1 MNSGDL
7 FVTTG
12 IAIRRV
18 SYGDNDVIMTFFS
31 RDQGKLTAIAKSAKK
46 SRKRFA
52 GVLELFSALSITCR
66 RSRRGGMPVLQEA
79 SLQHPFANIRGD
91 IRRTAYASYWAE
103 LVNEWL
109 ENDEEQSDIYALL
122 YYVLSGLDEGS
133 RDPADLSILFQ
144 IRFLA
149 FSGMSPGIDQCH
161 GCRKSLDSLSER
173 PLGFNMA
180 RGSVVCSECRE
191 NGAPHIAVSHGT
203 LKLLRWMRTG
213 PLATAARI
221 RCDPN
226 ARSQGLALLEA
237 FVPYHLGKELKSLG
251 FLREIR

>member
-1 MNSGDL
+1 MGDL

-18 SYGDNDVIMTFFS
+18 SYGDNDVIITFFS
-31 RDQGKLTAIAKSAKK
+31 RDQGKITAIAKSAKK

-79 SLQHPFANIRGD
+79 ALKHPFANIRGD
-91 IRRTAYASYWAE
+91 IHRTAYASYWAE

-109 ENDEEQSDIYALL
+109 ENDEAQSDIYSLL
-122 YYVLSGLDEGS
+122 YYALSGLDDGH

-144 IRFLA
+144 TRFLA
-149 FSGMSPGIDQCH
+149 FSGLSPKIDQCY
-161 GCRKSLDSLSER
+161 GCRKTLHTLGDR
-173 PLGFNMA
+173 PLGFNLS
-180 RGSVVCSECRE
+180 RGSVVCGECRE
-191 NGAPHIAVSHGT
+191 NGEPHMPVSHGT
-203 LKLLRWMRTG
+203 LKLLRWMQSG
-213 PLATAARI
+213 PLATAARS
-221 RCDPN
+221 RCDPTT
-226 ARSQGLALLEA
+226 RSEGLALLEA